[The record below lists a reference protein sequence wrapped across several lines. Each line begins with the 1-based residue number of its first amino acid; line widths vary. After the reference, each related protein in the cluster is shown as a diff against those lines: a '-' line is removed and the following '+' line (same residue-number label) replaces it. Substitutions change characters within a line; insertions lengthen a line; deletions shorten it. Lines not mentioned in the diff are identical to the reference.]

1 MSGLRHGWTPTASL
15 MVGAKPFVKV
25 GVVRRYKT
33 EGFGNCGA
41 PQIRRKFVEQCI
53 KIIFNNKP
61 VRGLMSQSFGYN
73 DCCISVYT
81 IAKTIP
87 FLLYNSDK
95 KIHRVTK
102 DGNRCHEIVC
112 GSNNNTKTI

>member
-1 MSGLRHGWTPTASL
+1 
-15 MVGAKPFVKV
+15 
-25 GVVRRYKT
+25 
-33 EGFGNCGA
+33 
-41 PQIRRKFVEQCI
+41 
-53 KIIFNNKP
+53 
-61 VRGLMSQSFGYN
+61 MSQSFGYN
-73 DCCISVYT
+73 DCCISAYT